1 MKKIDFKSV
10 LIGFL
15 SCLVL
20 LLTLSFKTEEEKT
33 TIGKYQAFGT
43 DKNKYMIDT
52 STGVLYYQSVLYLY
66 NWDFHTQQIQI
77 HHYLT
82 HLLVLS
88 YQIYALWLT
97 HKKFLLLHGI

>member
-1 MKKIDFKSV
+1 MKKIDLKSV

-20 LLTLSFKTEEEKT
+20 LLTLSFKIEEQKT

-52 STGVLYYQSVLYLY
+52 STGVLYYQSVLKKKK
-66 NWDFHTQQIQI
+66 WTR
-77 HHYLT
+77 
-82 HLLVLS
+82 VS
-88 YQIYALWLT
+88 
-97 HKKFLLLHGI
+97 HKDDIFAN